1 MNSVVQSSNSSCSK
15 STEWVLHWQFEEILQ
30 IIAARPNSIQFDPNT
45 KKDNDKSAVCLLWTL
60 PDTICQIFLLFVL
73 R

>member
-30 IIAARPNSIQFDPNT
+30 IIAARPNSI
-45 KKDNDKSAVCLLWTL
+45 
-60 PDTICQIFLLFVL
+60 
-73 R
+73 